1 MMFDGINLTAV
12 LVAAIASFIV
22 GALWYGILGKVWMK
36 AAGLTREQTRPAAV
50 PMVLAFLCQLVMAF
64 VFAGVIY
71 HLGNNGLKTGLISA
85 GMIWTGFVLTTQIVN
100 HRFQGAPW
108 ALTVIDSGHWLAV
121 LVVQAIIISL
131 WG

>member
-12 LVAAIASFIV
+12 AVAGVASFLF
-22 GALWYGILGKVWMK
+22 GALWYGILGKAWMT
-36 AAGLTREQTRPAAV
+36 AARLDPERTRPAALTMAIALV
-50 PMVLAFLCQLVMAF
+50 CQLLMAF

-85 GMIWTGFVLTTQIVN
+85 GMIWTGFILTSQIVN
-100 HRFQGAPW
+100 HRFQGASW
-108 ALTVIDSGHWLAV
+108 LLTLIDSGHWLGV
-121 LVVQAIIISL
+121 LVVQALVITL